1 MKINKAAV
9 LVLAGVA
16 FGASAGY
23 AARPVGPGI
32 AVIEG
37 KPAREAGLAA
47 LAEAQIL
54 AGKGSWELIAV
65 GRAYYLSG
73 DKARGQALFDQVT
86 AGKQASSDWQRIA
99 QVYAD
104 AGEND
109 KVAAS
114 YERMLA
120 LDPKDDSGQAEVGA
134 WYLRVGDRA
143 RGEALVGNAMRRHP
157 KEPWHYIVAA
167 EALLG
172 VPPSR

>member
-1 MKINKAAV
+1 MTTKSVGAV
-9 LVLAGVA
+9 ALVFLGLGAGI
-16 FGASAGY
+16 GY
-23 AARPVGPGI
+23 AAKPMPPGI

-37 KPAREAGLAA
+37 RPAREAALAA
-47 LAEAQIL
+47 LAEAETL
-54 AGKGSWELIAV
+54 AGKGSWELIAI

-73 DKARGQALFDQVT
+73 DRPRGQAIFDRVL
-86 AGKQASSDWQRIA
+86 AGKQSSSDWQRIA

-104 AGEND
+104 AGEKD
-109 KVAAS
+109 KATDC
-114 YERMLA
+114 YEHMLA

-134 WYLRVGDRA
+134 WFLRSGDRA
-143 RGEALVGNAMRRHP
+143 RGEELIAKAMQRRP